1 MVRMA
6 YRDADSPV
14 THTGEFRGVAPT
26 GAKISI
32 SGIHIDRFQGDT
44 LVAHRG
50 QLDLHGLME
59 QLKGG

>member
-1 MVRMA
+1 
-6 YRDADSPV
+6 
-14 THTGEFRGVAPT
+14 VAPT
-26 GAKISI
+26 GVKVSI

>member
-14 THTGEFRGVAPT
+14 PAGEFRGVAPT